1 MEPPGSPSWMSS
13 PPDQPLPNSPPLA
26 PLAISGPQQ
35 RLGRRIGGGLGA
47 GTRARTHVQVLCKLA
62 MERRRLIVEGVM
74 PPTVCGNQCRDGRR
88 HLVFGRRQHAGLV
101 ALRREVAD
109 PRCWRLV
116 SLWWPGRV
124 VAHSGPGGVAAGR
137 ARTLRP
143 GRAMSGAGK
152 LDGARHARCKNPMD
166 RTECRARPRRLPSR
180 CLPSHPRYPQRLGLP
195 GAGRVAMVV
204 SKVCSIRCGGACL
217 HRRRSLILMS
227 GLNAML
233 RVAVEDMSSSSQQGL
248 TTPANPNPRPG
259 PCRHHPAKKCSAPAP
274 PPPGPRAHETT
285 KSANPPWKRSTA
297 WAAKPA
303 KCWEQLV
310 DIA

>member
-1 MEPPGSPSWMSS
+1 M
-13 PPDQPLPNSPPLA
+13 LA
-26 PLAISGPQQ
+26 AGFLVVAWP
-35 RLGRRIGGGLGA
+35 GGGA
-47 GTRARTHVQVLCKLA
+47 QWARW
-62 MERRRLIVEGVM
+62 
-74 PPTVCGNQCRDGRR
+74 GR
-88 HLVFGRRQHAGLV
+88 GRPGKNA
-101 ALRREVAD
+101 A
-109 PRCWRLV
+109 P
-116 SLWWPGRV
+116 WPGHER
-124 VAHSGPGGVAAGR
+124 SR
-137 ARTLRP
+137 QARR
-143 GRAMSGAGK
+143 
-152 LDGARHARCKNPMD
+152 ARHARCKNPMD

>member
-1 MEPPGSPSWMSS
+1 MVTTCWSCWSATDFGGLLSVIMEPPGSPSWMSS

-124 VAHSGPGGVAAGR
+124 VAHSGPGGVAPAV
-137 ARTLRP
+137 
-143 GRAMSGAGK
+143 
-152 LDGARHARCKNPMD
+152 
-166 RTECRARPRRLPSR
+166 RR
-180 CLPSHPRYPQRLGLP
+180 
-195 GAGRVAMVV
+195 
-204 SKVCSIRCGGACL
+204 
-217 HRRRSLILMS
+217 
-227 GLNAML
+227 
-233 RVAVEDMSSSSQQGL
+233 SSSSL
-248 TTPANPNPRPG
+248 RSASSPARLICAAPPHRFALH
-259 PCRHHPAKKCSAPAP
+259 RHRRDSSAPLLLIASLCIVT
-274 PPPGPRAHETT
+274 GAHGQRRYTVGWT
-285 KSANPPWKRSTA
+285 P
-297 WAAKPA
+297 
-303 KCWEQLV
+303 
-310 DIA
+310 